1 MEASS
6 SGQGSRCLR
15 ALPSVRRSVHASGEK
30 PYSMVGGLPMDAES
44 REMLGIMDQLR
55 SNDLDHT
62 SATRVVFHKW
72 R

>member
-1 MEASS
+1 
-6 SGQGSRCLR
+6 
-15 ALPSVRRSVHASGEK
+15 VHASGEK